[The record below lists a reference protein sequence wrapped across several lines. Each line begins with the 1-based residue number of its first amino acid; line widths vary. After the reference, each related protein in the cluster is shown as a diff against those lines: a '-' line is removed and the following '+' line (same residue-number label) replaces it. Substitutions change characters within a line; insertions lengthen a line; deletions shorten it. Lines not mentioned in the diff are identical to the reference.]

1 MFLFLIW
8 SRNYETGESSFRNI
22 LGKGREIED
31 KRVNFK
37 NRRIVLPETR
47 WKGMEGTS
55 TGYRQRMNLVL
66 HLSLKSQSS
75 SLPRPMLIKVLSKSY
90 VEYIPFPFYYQP

>member
-8 SRNYETGESSFRNI
+8 SRNYETGESSFVNV

-37 NRRIVLPETR
+37 NRRIDLPETK

-55 TGYRQRMNLVL
+55 YWVQTENESCSSPVTQIPVL
-66 HLSLKSQSS
+66 
-75 SLPRPMLIKVLSKSY
+75 
-90 VEYIPFPFYYQP
+90 FPT